1 MKSWL
6 AAYVRLYHEKKT
18 RDRLTA
24 MGIESFLPVQEEIHQ
39 WSDRR
44 KKIERVVIP
53 MMIFVHV
60 DPAERAEVLTLSSVS
75 RYMVLRGQSTPAVI
89 PRRADGALPLHAR
102 LLRRSHRSVL
112 LPPRPR
118 RTGASHQRPP
128 RRTGRRAGDHR
139 RQKQGGGKAGYA
151 GLRPCGY
158 AGGVRGESGKD
169 GGGEMN
175 MFHPLKYN
183 IEILN
188 RSVASSIKAFPLLIQ
203 LGNPYFMGKL
213 SPMEAA

>member
-89 PRRADGALPLHAR
+89 PDEQMERFRFMLDYSEEAIEVCSSPLAPGEQVRVELVTIDGKSKVAVR
-102 LLRRSHRSVL
+102 LDMLGCAHVDMPVGFVERV
-112 LPPRPR
+112 
-118 RTGASHQRPP
+118 
-128 RRTGRRAGDHR
+128 
-139 RQKQGGGKAGYA
+139 GK
-151 GLRPCGY
+151 
-158 AGGVRGESGKD
+158 
-169 GGGEMN
+169 
-175 MFHPLKYN
+175 
-183 IEILN
+183 
-188 RSVASSIKAFPLLIQ
+188 
-203 LGNPYFMGKL
+203 
-213 SPMEAA
+213 MEAVR

>member
-44 KKIERVVIP
+44 KKDRARSHP
-53 MMIFVHV
+53 
-60 DPAERAEVLTLSSVS
+60 DDDLRTRRPAERAEVLTLSSVS

-89 PRRADGALPLHAR
+89 PDEQMERFRFMLDYSEEAIEVCSSPLA
-102 LLRRSHRSVL
+102 
-112 LPPRPR
+112 PGEP
-118 RTGASHQRPP
+118 GASHQRPP

-158 AGGVRGESGKD
+158 AGRVRGESGKD
-169 GGGEMN
+169 GGGEMKD
-175 MFHPLKYN
+175 M
-183 IEILN
+183 N
-188 RSVASSIKAFPLLIQ
+188 R
-203 LGNPYFMGKL
+203 
-213 SPMEAA
+213 

>member
-89 PRRADGALPLHAR
+89 PDEQMERFRFMLDYSEEAIEVCSSPLAPGEQVR
-102 LLRRSHRSVL
+102 VIKGPL
-112 LPPRPR
+112 
-118 RTGASHQRPP
+118 A
-128 RRTGRRAGDHR
+128 GRRAGDHR

-158 AGGVRGESGKD
+158 AGGVRGESGKN

>member
-60 DPAERAEVLTLSSVS
+60 DPTERAEVLTLSSVS
-75 RYMVLRGQSTPAVI
+75 RYMVLRGESTPAVI
-89 PRRADGALPLHAR
+89 PDEQMERFRFMLDYSEEAIEVC
-102 LLRRSHRSVL
+102 SS
-112 LPPRPR
+112 PPRPR
-118 RTGASHQRPP
+118 RTGEGDQRSAY
-128 RRTGRRAGDHR
+128 RTGRRAGDHQR
-139 RQKQGGGKAGYA
+139 EKQGGGKAGYA

-175 MFHPLKYN
+175 IFHLLKY
-183 IEILN
+183 IITTLN
-188 RSVASSIKAFPLLIQ
+188 KSVAPSIKILPLLIQ
-203 LGNPYFMGKL
+203 LSKLYFMGKL
-213 SPMEAA
+213 SQMEAA

>member
-89 PRRADGALPLHAR
+89 PDEQMERFRFMLDYSEEAIEVCSSPLAPGEQVR
-102 LLRRSHRSVL
+102 V
-112 LPPRPR
+112 
-118 RTGASHQRPP
+118 
-128 RRTGRRAGDHR
+128 RTGRRAGDHR

-158 AGGVRGESGKD
+158 AGGVRGESGNQQKD
-169 GGGEMN
+169 M
-175 MFHPLKYN
+175 L
-183 IEILN
+183 
-188 RSVASSIKAFPLLIQ
+188 
-203 LGNPYFMGKL
+203 KL
-213 SPMEAA
+213 SIN

>member
-89 PRRADGALPLHAR
+89 PDEQMERFRFMLDYSEEAIEVCSSPLAPGEQVR
-102 LLRRSHRSVL
+102 VIKGPL
-112 LPPRPR
+112 
-118 RTGASHQRPP
+118 A
-128 RRTGRRAGDHR
+128 
-139 RQKQGGGKAGYA
+139 A

-158 AGGVRGESGKD
+158 AGGVRGESGKN